1 MGFSK
6 DLVGRLCLF
15 SLLCYTAIAAPILDS
30 TDESDV
36 SFNESAVLQKRVPGD
51 ASDPWLK
58 NFDTTNWPNIAEENC
73 FAMLCLFGAQRT
85 WSV

>member
-6 DLVGRLCLF
+6 DLVRRLCLL
-15 SLLCYTAIAAPILDS
+15 SILCYAAVAAPIVDG
-30 TDESDV
+30 TDEFDV

-51 ASDPWLK
+51 ANNPWPK

-73 FAMLCLFGAQRT
+73 YAMLCLFGGQRT
-85 WSV
+85 W